1 VEKSEKGEASGQR
14 APVRQQ
20 QYGLADSESRFVV
33 EDKNAA
39 THLVRNA
46 LGGKD
51 KDMVCALLTL
61 PSPYSRRY
69 RDDLTVEVIFFGEGE
84 HNGTVVVNKEA
95 TASVEPPKAKL

>member
-1 VEKSEKGEASGQR
+1 MDKTGRNDGKGDL
-14 APVRQQ
+14 PIRQQ
-20 QYGLADSESRFVV
+20 QWSVPSENGHGRFVV

-51 KDMVCALLTL
+51 RDMVCALLTL

-69 RDDLTVEVIFFGEGE
+69 R
-84 HNGTVVVNKEA
+84 
-95 TASVEPPKAKL
+95 